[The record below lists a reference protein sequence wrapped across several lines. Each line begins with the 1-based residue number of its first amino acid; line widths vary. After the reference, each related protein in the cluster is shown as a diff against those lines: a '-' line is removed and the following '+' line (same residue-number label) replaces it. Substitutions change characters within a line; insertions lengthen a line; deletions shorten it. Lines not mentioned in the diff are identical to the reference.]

1 MGNTPILIV
10 EDDAIIAENIR
21 RKLASAGYIIPDLVM
36 SGEEAIEKVGEMRPG
51 LVLMDIGLS
60 GKIDGVEAARQ
71 IRNHFDIPVVYLTAH
86 TDEATLQR
94 AKITEPFGYLLKPF
108 NERELQAIIET
119 ALYKHQ
125 MEKTLR
131 RRNRELALLNQ
142 AGQAFN
148 SSLDLDQVLVTVL
161 EEMRRLLD
169 VLACSIWLVAPE
181 TGELVCRHAT
191 GPKGNDVCGWRL
203 EPGVGIAQWTVQNG
217 QSVMVPDA
225 WNDERHCLD
234 VEQETGLGLRSILSV
249 PLQVKEQII
258 GVLQAA
264 DTEVDRFT
272 ADDLALL
279 EPLAAAA
286 AIAIENARLF
296 AQAQQEITERKQAEL
311 AKEKLQSQLLQAQ
324 KMEAIGRLT
333 AGIAH
338 DFNNLLTAINGFA
351 ELLQHRMPAD
361 NPYQKMVNQIAAS
374 GQRAADLVRQ
384 LLVFS
389 RPQAVETS
397 PLNLNAVI
405 AELDKMLRRII
416 GEDIEIA
423 LSLGPDLWPVKI
435 DPAKLEQV
443 IINLAVNARDAMPQ
457 GGKLTLETTNV
468 TLEQEQA
475 RQFLDLTAGN
485 YVQLQ
490 VSDQGKGMTDE
501 IKTRIFEPFFTTKER
516 DHGTGLG
523 LATCYGIVKQF
534 NGHITVDS
542 QPQQGTTFTI
552 YLPQATSAENDAP
565 PPADE
570 SELQSLQGTE
580 TILLV
585 EDEMA
590 VRVLVASVLTDLGYK
605 LIEATDGREALQMA
619 QEYDDKID
627 LLLTDMVMPQ
637 MGGKELAEQ
646 LQRLAPH
653 LKVIFVSGYIDD
665 SFKNDGQ
672 LDPDINFVQKP
683 FSLGNLVRKVRAVLD
698 QQA

>member
-1 MGNTPILIV
+1 MTTQVLIV
-10 EDDAIIAENIR
+10 EDEAIMAMTLE
-21 RKLASAGYIIPDLVM
+21 RKLQKLGYGVSAKVG
-36 SGEEAIEKVGEMRPG
+36 SGEEAIQTAVQNRPD
-51 LVLMDIGLS
+51 LVLMDIKLNGH
-60 GKIDGVEAARQ
+60 IDGIETAEQLRS
-71 IRNHFDIPVVYLTAH
+71 RFDIPIVYLTAY
-86 TDEATLQR
+86 TDNSTLQR

-108 NERELQAIIET
+108 HERELQAIVET

-131 RRNRELALLNQ
+131 RHNRALALLNQ
-142 AGQAFN
+142 AGRAFN

-161 EEMRRLLD
+161 EETRRLLE
-169 VLACSIWLVAPE
+169 VLACSIWLVTPE

-191 GPKGNDVCGWRL
+191 GAKGNDVRGWRL
-203 EPGVGIAQWTVQNG
+203 EPGTGIAQWTVQNG
-217 QSVMVPDA
+217 QSVMTPDA
-225 WNDERHCLD
+225 WNDERHCPD

-264 DTEVDRFT
+264 DAQVDRFT
-272 ADDLALL
+272 TDDLALL
-279 EPLAAAA
+279 EPLAASA

-296 AQAQQEITERKQAEL
+296 AQAQQEIIERKQAEL

-361 NPYQKMVNQIAAS
+361 NPYQKMVSQIAAS

-389 RPQAVETS
+389 RPQTVEAG
-397 PLNLNAVI
+397 PLNLNAAI
-405 AELDKMLRRII
+405 TELDKMLRRII

-423 LSLGPDLWPVKI
+423 LSLDPDLWPANI
-435 DPAKLEQV
+435 DPAKLEQI

-457 GGKLTLETTNV
+457 GGKLTLATTNV
-468 TLEQEQA
+468 TLDKEQA
-475 RQFLDLTAGN
+475 RQFLDLAAGN

-490 VSDQGKGMTDE
+490 VNDQGQGMTNEVKD
-501 IKTRIFEPFFTTKER
+501 RIFEPFFTTKER

-523 LATCYGIVKQF
+523 LVTCYGIVKQF

-542 QPQQGTTFTI
+542 RPQQGATFTI
-552 YLPQATSAENDAP
+552 YFPQATATENNTP
-565 PPADE
+565 SPADE
-570 SELQSLQGTE
+570 SALQDLQGTE

-585 EDEMA
+585 EDEMV

-605 LIEATDGREALQMA
+605 LIEAADGREALQMA
-619 QEYDDKID
+619 QKFDGKID

-637 MGGKELAEQ
+637 MGGKALAEQ
-646 LQRLAPH
+646 LQRLDPH
-653 LKVIFVSGYIDD
+653 LKVIFVSGYIGD
-665 SFKNDGQ
+665 SFKNGGQ
-672 LDPDINFVQKP
+672 LDPDINFIQKP
-683 FSLGNLVRKVRAVLD
+683 FSPGNLARKVRAVLN